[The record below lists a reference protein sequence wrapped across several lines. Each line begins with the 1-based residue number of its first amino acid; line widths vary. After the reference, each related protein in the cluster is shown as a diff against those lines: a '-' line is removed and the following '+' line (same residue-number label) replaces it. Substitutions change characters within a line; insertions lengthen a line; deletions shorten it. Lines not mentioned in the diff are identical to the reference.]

1 MAILIC
7 QSANFL
13 MLLLILIHSFR
24 RDIDIS
30 STLSSP
36 LTSLS
41 SLDDNDS
48 VPPSSMEP
56 AVYLMDDVNFAQVR
70 RHARETST

>member
-7 QSANFL
+7 QSANSL
-13 MLLLILIHSFR
+13 VLLLILIHSFR
-24 RDIDIS
+24 REIDIS

-41 SLDDNDS
+41 SLDEHES
-48 VPPSSMEP
+48 VPPLSMEP
-56 AVYLMDDVNFAQVR
+56 ALYSWDDVRMAQVGTLDY
-70 RHARETST
+70 A